1 MKDLIDKFIAAERDI
16 SEEKGGFSLF
26 ALFLRE
32 DGINTWDL
40 VVSAPWF
47 GKNELATLKYISEKL
62 RSHLR
67 KHDFLN
73 LSRIVL
79 LDPDDDRVKD
89 LQNRFQI
96 EHDKVEVRNAE
107 FFDMQMSR
115 AYIITASP
123 NAAGVHQS
131 VR

>member
-1 MKDLIDKFIAAERDI
+1 MKDLIDRFIAVEKDI
-16 SEEKGGFSLF
+16 ADEKGGFSLF

-32 DGINTWDL
+32 EGINTWDL

-47 GKNELATLKYISEKL
+47 GKDELATLKYISEKL

-67 KHDFLN
+67 KQDYLN

-79 LDPDDDRVKD
+79 LDPDDERVRG
-89 LQNRFQI
+89 LQNQFQT

-115 AYIITASP
+115 AYIITASS
-123 NAAGVHQS
+123 NGVTAHGR